1 MTVLDGPSGN
11 PLSSLRDGTPSGFR
25 PTGFDR
31 AYGEV
36 QRSIRQAWYRVR
48 AYRELTEMERRDGNE
63 IAARRWQRWRAETL
77 RDIRMLRESVK

>member
-1 MTVLDGPSGN
+1 MKAFEQAQSN
-11 PLSSLRDGTPSGFR
+11 
-25 PTGFDR
+25 
-31 AYGEV
+31 V
-36 QRSIRQAWYRVR
+36 QRSIRQAWHRVR